1 MRALRRER
9 DGFAGGA
16 RKRGKDQR
24 KNAHR
29 SNARKLY
36 FERMKAEKGT
46 PAGALSPDSPAAL
59 DTSRARA
66 IVLFGSP
73 GSGKGTQSKYLVEW
87 LGIPQISTGDM
98 LRDHMRRGD
107 AIGLSV
113 TDRMRA
119 GSLVSDE
126 LVNELVRERI
136 SEPDCDNGFI
146 LDGYPRTPAQAEEML
161 RLVAERGAEEVVIHL
176 VVDYNVIISRMTGRR
191 VCPKCGTLYNSVSR
205 PPKIEGICDLDGTAL
220 VVREDDREDVVRRRL
235 AEYERQTQP
244 LIDFFR
250 RSSRRLIEVD
260 ASHDKP
266 EAVFRKIQARLES
279 VNGG

>member
-1 MRALRRER
+1 MAVDKE
-9 DGFAGGA
+9 
-16 RKRGKDQR
+16 
-24 KNAHR
+24 
-29 SNARKLY
+29 
-36 FERMKAEKGT
+36 T
-46 PAGALSPDSPAAL
+46 PAPAQSAQARSAANAPAAATPL
-59 DTSRARA
+59 QSGKAVAAPIKPLA

-73 GSGKGTQSKYLVEW
+73 GSGKGTQSSYLVEW
-87 LGIPQISTGDM
+87 LQIPQISTGDM
-98 LRDHMRRGD
+98 LRDHIRRGD
-107 AIGLSV
+107 EIGIGI

-119 GSLVSDE
+119 GSLVPDE
-126 LVNELVRERI
+126 LVNELVRQRI

-161 RLVAERGAEEVVIHL
+161 RLVAGRGAEEVVIHL

-205 PPKIEGICDLDGTAL
+205 PPKIDSICDLDGTSL
-220 VVREDDREDVVRRRL
+220 VVREDDREEVVRRRL

-250 RSSRRLIEVD
+250 ATSNRLIEVD

-266 EAVFRKIQARLES
+266 EEIFRKIRTALETVS
-279 VNGG
+279 SK